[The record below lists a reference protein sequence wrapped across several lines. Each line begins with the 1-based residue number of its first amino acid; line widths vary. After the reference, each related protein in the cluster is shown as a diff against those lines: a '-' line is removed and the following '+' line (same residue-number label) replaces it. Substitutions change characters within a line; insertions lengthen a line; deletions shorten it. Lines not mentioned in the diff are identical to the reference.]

1 VNASMLH
8 PNQSIDVSW
17 MGARPHLQNSSPII
31 KGTLFFLVVIDYLSK
46 WSEVI
51 PLKNMIHKEVI

>member
-1 VNASMLH
+1 
-8 PNQSIDVSW
+8 
-17 MGARPHLQNSSPII
+17 
-31 KGTLFFLVVIDYLSK
+31 LVVIDYLSK